1 MGGSERS
8 EGVRVRAVGPRGKHR
23 RCDRSVPGKKVPA
36 FYI

>member
-1 MGGSERS
+1 VRERS
-8 EGVRVRAVGPRGKHR
+8 EGGKVGEGRRAEREDR